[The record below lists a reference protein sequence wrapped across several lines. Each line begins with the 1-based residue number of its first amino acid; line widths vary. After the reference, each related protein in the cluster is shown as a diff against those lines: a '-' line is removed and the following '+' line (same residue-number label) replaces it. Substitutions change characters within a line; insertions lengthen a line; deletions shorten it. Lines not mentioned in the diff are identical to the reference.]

1 MEGALDSDGTATHPA
16 ARGGQDVP
24 RRVPQSTLSRR
35 GNGEGSIYRR
45 AADGRW
51 VAAITWPTGRRQK
64 WYAKTRAEAARRL
77 AEAVQ
82 AQGLNRSGAGFRM
95 RTDAFL
101 QQWLESVKPRLAPR
115 TWVRYEQLLRIHAL
129 PALGRISLP
138 RLGPQDLQLCYAD
151 AAARGVSSST
161 VRRLHMVLHKAL
173 KQAEQWQLVSRSAAA
188 LVEAPLDAPS
198 EMSTLDPE
206 QVKRLLAAARG
217 DRLEALY
224 VLAVATGMR
233 QGQLLGPR
241 WRDVTLD
248 QGSLA
253 VIGNLQYLPGL
264 GLTITERQKTA
275 KSRHRVELG
284 VSTVEALRTHRAR
297 QVEERLR
304 AGDAWE
310 DHDLV
315 FPHVLG
321 GPMSRDQLVRH
332 GFNPLLKAA
341 DLPRIRFHDLR
352 HTTATL
358 LLGQGIHPKIV
369 SDLLGHSTVAI
380 TLDTYSHVT
389 QSMHRAAADALDPLF
404 QRPSAEGTA

>member
-1 MEGALDSDGTATHPA
+1 M
-16 ARGGQDVP
+16 
-24 RRVPQSTLSRR
+24 SRR

-64 WYAKTRAEAARRL
+64 WYAKSRAEAARRL

-82 AQGLNRSGAGFRM
+82 GQGLDRSGAGFRM
-95 RTDAFL
+95 RTDAYL
-101 QQWLESVKPRLAPR
+101 QKWLEAVKPTLRPR
-115 TWVRYEQLLRIHAL
+115 TWVRYEQLLRIHAV
-129 PALGRISLP
+129 PSIGRIALP
-138 RLGPQDLQLCYAD
+138 RLGPQDLQLCYAA

-161 VRRLHMVLHKAL
+161 VRRLHMVLHTAL

-188 LVEAPLDAPS
+188 LVKAPKDAPS
-198 EMSTLDPE
+198 EMSTLDAE
-206 QVKRLLAAARG
+206 QVKRFLASARG
-217 DRLEALY
+217 DLLEALY
-224 VLAVATGMR
+224 VLAVGTGMR
-233 QGQLLGPR
+233 QGQLLGLR
-241 WRDVTLD
+241 WRDVDLEH
-248 QGSLA
+248 GSIA
-253 VIGNLQYLPGL
+253 VTGNLQNLPDL
-264 GLTITERQKTA
+264 GLTITEQKTA

-284 VSTVEALRTHRAR
+284 VSTVEVLRAHRAR
-297 QVEERLR
+297 QVEKRLR
-304 AGDAWE
+304 AGDAWA

-315 FPHVLG
+315 FPHALG
-321 GPMSRDQLVRH
+321 GPMSRDQLVRR
-332 GFNPLLKAA
+332 GFQPLLKAA

-389 QSMHRAAADALDPLF
+389 QSMNRAAADALDPLLR
-404 QRPSAEGTA
+404 QPPVEGTA